1 MVWLER
7 PGIVALPRY
16 EQVHGVLAD
25 WRRFSSA
32 QGVGIDDRYNLGESV
47 ITSDPPTHSMYRK
60 PLAEQLSAAALAGDA
75 PAIEATA
82 VRFAEAAVTT
92 GSIDAFADLARPYSL
107 QVVADLVGI
116 PEGERQ
122 AYPELA
128 ERAFNVFGPAGD
140 RGDDG
145 MAAAADLLARSFNVL
160 EPGWLIPGG
169 RGEDLIRRGLPLGIT
184 SYTWPGIDTT
194 VNALAS
200 AILLFARHPDQWDAV
215 RADRSLIPGAF
226 NEVLR
231 LHAPVHYFTRSVT
244 EDVELAGVPLPAGTR
259 VLLMYGSANRDERR
273 FPDPDR
279 FDVRRDSAGHLS
291 FGRGVHLCVGLHL
304 ARLEASALLGALAD
318 RVVRFEL
325 AGEPRW
331 LLNQTLHGPARVP
344 VRLITEAT

>member
-1 MVWLER
+1 VVWLER

-16 EQVHGVLAD
+16 EQVHAVLAD

-32 QGVGIDDRYNLGESV
+32 RGVGVEDRYNLGESV

-75 PAIEATA
+75 PGIGATA
-82 VRFAEAAVTT
+82 ARFAEAAVAAGT
-92 GSIDAFADLARPYSL
+92 IDAFADLARPYSL
-107 QVVADLVGI
+107 QVVADLIGI
-116 PEGERQ
+116 PEADRP

-145 MAAAADLLARSFNVL
+145 MAAAADLLTRSFKVL

-169 RGEDLIRRGLPLGIT
+169 RGEDLVRRGLPLGIT

-200 AILLFARHPDQWDAV
+200 AVLLFARHPDQWDAV
-215 RADRSLIPGAF
+215 RARRSLIGPAF

-231 LHAPVHYFTRSVT
+231 LHAPVQFFTRFVT
-244 EDVELAGVPLPAGTR
+244 EDVDLAGFPLVAGTR

-279 FDVRRDSAGHLS
+279 FDVRRDAGGHLS
-291 FGRGVHLCVGLHL
+291 FGRGIHLCVGLHL
-304 ARLEASALLGALAD
+304 ARLEASALLEALAD
-318 RVVRFEL
+318 RVARFDL
-325 AGEPRW
+325 TGEPRW
-331 LLNQTLHGPARVP
+331 LVNQTLHGPASVP
-344 VRLITEAT
+344 VQLTTETT